1 MDHLRGIR
9 VVSFNHFLMGPLGI
23 QFLADLGANVIAVEP
38 VEGAFQRR
46 WGGAERRIDDQS
58 MLFLVANRN
67 KRSLAVN
74 VKRPE
79 GIAVVHKLVAT
90 ADVVAENFRPG
101 VMDKLGLGYEDLKK
115 LKADIIYAAAS
126 GFGPDGP
133 YADRPGQDLL
143 IQAISGLATIT
154 GTRTGGPR
162 AVGASAVD
170 SHGAALFAAGIL
182 AALLKR
188 ERTGRGGRV
197 DVNLLSAAL
206 DLQTELLVCFL
217 NGNLA
222 DDVRQPSH
230 ISGWYYS
237 APYGIYATRDG
248 FIALSLNSLD
258 TVSDALGIRDEETV
272 PQAEAFVRREEAAAS
287 VARALGTK
295 TTAEWIR
302 ILSQRGIWHAAVN
315 DYRSVIND
323 PQVVHNKSFVRVRGA
338 TGAQV
343 TLVNHPVRYD
353 GKLPEVR
360 LPPQKLGAQS
370 VEILTELGYRQDEIA
385 ALCQSGVIADGEETT
400 QGDA

>member
-188 ERTGRGGRV
+188 ERTG
-197 DVNLLSAAL
+197 
-206 DLQTELLVCFL
+206 
-217 NGNLA
+217 LA
-222 DDVRQPSH
+222 FPCRCEGQQSP
-230 ISGWYYS
+230 G
-237 APYGIYATRDG
+237 P
-248 FIALSLNSLD
+248 
-258 TVSDALGIRDEETV
+258 
-272 PQAEAFVRREEAAAS
+272 
-287 VARALGTK
+287 
-295 TTAEWIR
+295 
-302 ILSQRGIWHAAVN
+302 
-315 DYRSVIND
+315 
-323 PQVVHNKSFVRVRGA
+323 
-338 TGAQV
+338 
-343 TLVNHPVRYD
+343 
-353 GKLPEVR
+353 
-360 LPPQKLGAQS
+360 LPPA
-370 VEILTELGYRQDEIA
+370 R
-385 ALCQSGVIADGEETT
+385 
-400 QGDA
+400 